1 MSRKKSNLDK
11 GSKPNSYNKN
21 KNDSKNI
28 NPELITAYVDNEIS
42 SDEKELVQESIS
54 NNHKQKL
61 RYEFER
67 LTKDEFRNRVKK
79 IETPQYLHKN
89 IKDRI
94 DEYCESVNSKNNT
107 SQRISPPS
115 KSEELYR
122 RTAQPIP
129 TKYVYSIAGVFV
141 LLIFFFIILNIYYG
155 KDISSDNNFVAIS
168 RTIYD
173 DIESGKMKM
182 EYTTDNAKELENI
195 LENRTGYN
203 VFIPDVKSAVLVGG
217 LCNEMNGQQIVHFVY
232 KKNNYV
238 IYTLQTSRPELFKGD
253 KLALSEDYKQKINNG
268 ANWFP
273 CMKKDI
279 RNAVI
284 WYNDDVICSSVS
296 KIPANEIHATLTSF
310 K

>member
-1 MSRKKSNLDK
+1 MSRKQFNLDE
-11 GSKPNSYNKN
+11 GSKPNSFDKN

-28 NPELITAYVDNEIS
+28 NPELITAYIDNEIA

-54 NNHKQKL
+54 NNLKQNL

-67 LTKDEFRNRVKK
+67 LTKNEFRKRVKK
-79 IETPQYLHKN
+79 IETPQYLYKN
-89 IKDRI
+89 IYDRI
-94 DEYCESVNSKNNT
+94 DEYCESINSKNNT
-107 SQRISPPS
+107 PHPISPPL
-115 KSEELYR
+115 KGEELYR
-122 RTAQPIP
+122 RTIQSIP
-129 TKYVYSIAGVFV
+129 KKYIYTVSGVFV
-141 LLIFFFIILNIYYG
+141 LLIIFFIILNVYYAG
-155 KDISSDNNFVAIS
+155 DISSDNNFVAIS

-195 LENRTGYN
+195 LENRTGYD

-217 LCNEMNGQQIVHFVY
+217 VCNEMNGQQIVHFVY

-268 ANWFP
+268 TNWFP
-273 CMKKDI
+273 CLKKDI